1 MSSGSEALAQI
12 LSDNEGGDSFA
23 GEMVVEHEQ
32 ELEFAPSLSP
42 VKDNLSDHE
51 NEL

>member
-23 GEMVVEHEQ
+23 GEVVAENDQ
-32 ELEFAPSLSP
+32 ELEFAPSFGQ

-51 NEL
+51 NEI